1 MKMCLLGSLF
11 CALLFGGCARTAADS
26 GKGTGSTVS
35 GDAKVAAVEKKPGTP
50 ADHDSKPESKAESQ
64 RGVKTTAIVATAI
77 ERTVSAYGS
86 VAGGDNEQASL
97 AFAVSG
103 QIARVSASIGDHVSV
118 GDALAQLDRQPFI
131 ADVSAAESNVAVAQA
146 NLEKIRLVARPQ
158 QINAT
163 NAQLVQARSQL
174 AIAHAQLERQQRLV
188 TLGVAPK
195 TDLESAKAQEASA
208 RAQLTVLGQQLS
220 TQQQPW
226 KPDVD
231 AGRATIAQARAAVSA
246 ARARL
251 SRTVLTAPFSGT
263 VIARLHNDGETV
275 DTTNPVI
282 QIASDRP
289 ATFTANF
296 SPADAAKIGDGAAA
310 TVTLQGSSTSAR
322 GRVIAR
328 NLAQSTSRTV
338 PVLIRLTTAR
348 RDFGPGAYGSA
359 RIIVGNRFGLVVPT
373 VSVVS
378 DAATGVTQI
387 FRKDGDRFTPVPVD
401 VIDREGGRA
410 IIVGFGLRKGQIV
423 ATEGADELLSPV
435 QAPKK
440 DSD

>member
-1 MKMCLLGSLF
+1 MNIRLMASLF
-11 CALLFGGCARTAADS
+11 CVLIFAGCARAATDSAKAADPIAS
-26 GKGTGSTVS
+26 GSATVA
-35 GDAKVAAVEKKPGTP
+35 GGGEKKRTP
-50 ADHDSKPESKAESQ
+50 ADHDAKPESKAEAPSSV
-64 RGVKTTAIVATAI
+64 RTASIVATTI

-86 VAGGDNEQASL
+86 VVGGDNEQASL
-97 AFAVSG
+97 AFAIPG
-103 QIARVSASIGDHVSV
+103 QIARISASIGDHVSA
-118 GDALAQLDRQPFI
+118 GDALAQLDRQPLL
-131 ADVSAAESNVAVAQA
+131 AEVSAAESNVAAAQA
-146 NLEKIRLVARPQ
+146 NLEKIRLAARPQ

-163 NAQLVQARSQL
+163 NAQLVQTRSQL
-174 AIAHAQLERQQRLV
+174 AIAQAQLERQHRLV
-188 TLGVAPK
+188 ALGVAPK
-195 TDLESAKAQEASA
+195 TDLESAKAQLASA
-208 RAQLTVLGQQLS
+208 QEQLAVLGQQLAS
-220 TQQQPW
+220 QQQPW

-231 AGRATIAQARAAVSA
+231 AGRATVGQAQAALSA
-246 ARARL
+246 ARQRL
-251 SRTVLTAPFSGT
+251 GRTVLTAPFSGT
-263 VIARLHNDGETV
+263 VIARFHNDGETV

-282 QIASDRP
+282 QIAGDRP

-296 SPADAAKIGDGAAA
+296 PPADAVKIGDGALA
-310 TVTLQGSSTSAR
+310 TVTLQGSTASAR
-322 GRVIAR
+322 GHVVAR

-359 RIIVGNRFGLVVPT
+359 RIVVGHRFGLVVPT

-387 FRKDGDRFTPVPVD
+387 FRKDGERFTPVPVD

-410 IIVGFGLRKGQIV
+410 LIVGFGLREGQAV

>member
-1 MKMCLLGSLF
+1 MKMRLAGSLL
-11 CALLFGGCARTAADS
+11 CALIFVGCARAATDL
-26 GKGTGSTVS
+26 GKGADPLASDG
-35 GDAKVAAVEKKPGTP
+35 AKAAVGAE
-50 ADHDSKPESKAESQ
+50 KPEKAELP
-64 RGVKTTAIVATAI
+64 RGVKTAAIVATTI

-86 VAGGDNEQASL
+86 IAGGDNEQASL
-97 AFAVSG
+97 AFAVPG
-103 QIARVSASIGDHVSV
+103 QIASITVSIGDRVSAGS
-118 GDALAQLDRQPFI
+118 ALAQLDRQPFI
-131 ADVSAAESNVAVAQA
+131 AEVSAAESNVALAQA
-146 NLEKIRLVARPQ
+146 NLEKIRLVVRPQ

-163 NAQLVQARSQL
+163 NAQLAQARSQL

-208 RAQLTVLGQQLS
+208 QVQLTVLGQQLS

-231 AGRATIAQARAAVSA
+231 AGRATVAQARAAVSA

-251 SRTVLTAPFSGT
+251 GRTVLTAPFSGT

-275 DTTNPVI
+275 DPTSPVI

-296 SPADAAKIGDGAAA
+296 SPADAEKIGDGAAA
-310 TVTLQGSSTSAR
+310 TVTLQGSTVSAQ

-338 PVLIRLTTAR
+338 PVLIRLSTAR
-348 RDFGPGAYGSA
+348 RDFGLGAYGSA
-359 RIIVGNRFGLVVPT
+359 RIVVGKRFGLVVPT
-373 VSVVS
+373 ASVVS
-378 DAATGVTQI
+378 DAATGITQI

-435 QAPKK
+435 QAHKK